1 MFRINLVLVD
11 YETQTYGVDI
21 SKVKRAINSNTVALV
36 GSFPNF
42 PHGAIDNIE
51 ALSELAIKYNIGLH
65 VDACLGG
72 LLACFY
78 SHSNANIKI
87 PKFDF
92 LLPGVTTISA
102 DLHKYGLSPKGVSY
116 LLYRSKELRKNQYFI
131 YPRWMGGVYPSP
143 TIAGSRSP
151 ALMICAYAIMLKKG
165 RNFYANQARE
175 IHDAI
180 AKIKDFTQKN
190 FKELRI
196 IGDPQICVVAFTGLK
211 CNIIYDLMSKKGWH
225 LNLINNPIGFSIAI
239 TTANLKMVNSRL
251 CEDIKQSY
259 DFVRLSFYFF
269 IPNSKDFNI
278 LFLLFEKIE
287 FEFSFFILIKDDI
300 IKLGFIFNR
309 LL

>member
-1 MFRINLVLVD
+1 LKAAEMFRIKLVVIN

-51 ALSELAIKYNIGLH
+51 ALSELAVKYNIGLH

-102 DLHKYGLSPKGVSY
+102 DLHKYGLAPKGVSY
-116 LLYRSKELRKNQYFI
+116 LLYRTKELRKEQYFI
-131 YPRWMGGVYPSP
+131 YPRWMGGTYPSP

-165 RNFYANQARE
+165 KNFYANQARD
-175 IHDAI
+175 INFAI
-180 AKIKDFTQKN
+180 EKIKEFTDKN
-190 FKELRI
+190 FKELRV
-196 IGDPQICVVAFTGLK
+196 IGNPQICVVAFTGLK
-211 CNIIYDLMSKKGWH
+211 SNIIYDLMSKKGWH
-225 LNLINNPIGFSIAI
+225 LNLISNPIGFSIAI
-239 TTANLKMVNSRL
+239 TIANLSMVNKRL
-251 CEDIKQSY
+251 CSDIKECY
-259 DFVRLSFYFF
+259 DAVKK
-269 IPNSKDFNI
+269 N
-278 LFLLFEKIE
+278 
-287 FEFSFFILIKDDI
+287 
-300 IKLGFIFNR
+300 
-309 LL
+309 